1 MNTCISRCR
10 VECVR
15 QYGNDVW
22 CVSTLVG
29 VALCAVIFAEKVSFL
44 LRSVKVVL
52 WQCIYGSMYDHEMN
66 GSHKSR
72 GGWHL
77 WKTASL
83 RLRLERF
90 GPAVPWL
97 VTVRGGLLAPEW
109 PRDPCPTISWRL
121 NAFWSTSSARRR
133 SLSILSYLLRGVAVG
148 FPTLLLPSVAYYIRY
163 TGCPALCLRET
174 APIYDWG
181 APRSLRATTHPAR
194 DRCDGHRSLASRR
207 VCWRTRARRTSL
219 HAPRASREWASC
231 GSMHGDGAS
240 AARH

>member
-1 MNTCISRCR
+1 
-10 VECVR
+10 V
-15 QYGNDVW
+15 
-22 CVSTLVG
+22 CVSTGMMFG
-29 VALCAVIFAEKVSFL
+29 VCPRWSGSLSAVIFAEKVSFL

-133 SLSILSYLLRGVAVG
+133 SLSIYLISCVALRLGSQPFYYLV
-148 FPTLLLPSVAYYIRY
+148 LLIIFVTRA
-163 TGCPALCLRET
+163 AQLCVE
-174 APIYDWG
+174 PG
-181 APRSLRATTHPAR
+181 SLRPTDCAGP
-194 DRCDGHRSLASRR
+194 L
-207 VCWRTRARRTSL
+207 
-219 HAPRASREWASC
+219 
-231 GSMHGDGAS
+231 
-240 AARH
+240 

>member
-77 WKTASL
+77 WKTAVAS
-83 RLRLERF
+83 
-90 GPAVPWL
+90 P
-97 VTVRGGLLAPEW
+97 
-109 PRDPCPTISWRL
+109 
-121 NAFWSTSSARRR
+121 SARALRPRR
-133 SLSILSYLLRGVAVG
+133 AVACHRARWLARARVATGSMSDDILEAERLLEYVFGAAKKLIYLILSFAWRCGWVPNPS
-148 FPTLLLPSVAYYIRY
+148 PT
-163 TGCPALCLRET
+163 
-174 APIYDWG
+174 
-181 APRSLRATTHPAR
+181 
-194 DRCDGHRSLASRR
+194 
-207 VCWRTRARRTSL
+207 
-219 HAPRASREWASC
+219 
-231 GSMHGDGAS
+231 
-240 AARH
+240 

>member
-163 TGCPALCLRET
+163 TGVSFVS
-174 APIYDWG
+174 
-181 APRSLRATTHPAR
+181 SLVRCVPPTPR

>member
-1 MNTCISRCR
+1 VYIRFD
-10 VECVR
+10 VR
-15 QYGNDVW
+15 PRDEWIAQIAR
-22 CVSTLVG
+22 G
-29 VALCAVIFAEKVSFL
+29 VAPLE
-44 LRSVKVVL
+44 
-52 WQCIYGSMYDHEMN
+52 N
-66 GSHKSR
+66 G
-72 GGWHL
+72 
-77 WKTASL
+77 ASL

-133 SLSILSYLLRGVAVG
+133 SLSIYLISCVALRLGSQPFYYLVSLIVFVTRAAQLCVSARQPQYTIGDLGVRCV
-148 FPTLLLPSVAYYIRY
+148 PP
-163 TGCPALCLRET
+163 
-174 APIYDWG
+174 
-181 APRSLRATTHPAR
+181 THPAR